1 MELPMSKV
9 AENKRESFFSLL
21 NGRDCMPFDE
31 FMNWALY
38 DQHIGY
44 YQKAKHRVGKQE
56 KSDFYTSTSLGST
69 WGELIIESSQRLL
82 GKQPSEEFVFVEIG
96 AEPSSSVLDGLDHPF
111 ADHQIIRLGDQLDIP
126 KQAIVYS
133 NEWLDAQP
141 FKRFKF
147 DPKESQWMELSVGL
161 KGERLIEIQKSTS
174 NPLLKN
180 LPSQPFSTYYLD
192 WPSGSI
198 SALTELIQQRNWK
211 GVFLTFDYGLDAHTL
226 LNDRPEGT
234 ARAYFQHKMEKN
246 LLLNSGNQDLT
257 CHLCWDPLEEALHE
271 ADFKNIS
278 LTNQES
284 FLMNHAAGRIKK
296 IFEEKSTSLD
306 PKILALRELL
316 HPAHLGHGMQ
326 ALSAVRF

>member
-1 MELPMSKV
+1 L
-9 AENKRESFFSLL
+9 SLL
-21 NGRDCMPFDE
+21 KGRDCMPFDE

-44 YQKAKHRVGKQE
+44 YQKVKQRVGKQE
-56 KSDFYTSTSLGST
+56 KSDFYTSTSLVST

-82 GKQPSEEFVFVEIG
+82 GEQLSEEFVFVEIG
-96 AEPSSSVLDGLDHPF
+96 AEPNSGILDGLDHPF
-111 ADHQIIRLGDQLDIP
+111 AGYQIIRLGDEVDIP
-126 KQAIVYS
+126 KQAVVYS

-147 DPKESQWMELSVGL
+147 DPQESQWMERSVGL
-161 KGERLIEIQKSTS
+161 EGERLIEIQKRTS
-174 NPLLKN
+174 IPLLKN
-180 LPSQPFSTYYLD
+180 FPYQSFSTYYLD

-198 SALTELIQQRNWK
+198 SALNELIQQRNWK

-246 LLLNSGNQDLT
+246 LLLNPGNQDLT
-257 CHLCWDPLEEALHE
+257 CHLCWDPLEEALHQ
-271 ADFKNIS
+271 ADFKNIT
-278 LTNQES
+278 LTTQES
-284 FLMNHAAGRIKK
+284 FLMNHAAARIKK
-296 IFEEKSTSLD
+296 IFEERSTSLN

-326 ALSAVRF
+326 ALSAVRP